1 MPAPTC
7 ANTRV
12 CTRGGAWGCAGARGV
27 PLRAGRWLGGR
38 GRPAEAPA
46 RVHVAARQQRACAV
60 SVQLLPHDRAHAR
73 GSVRTG
79 GCSRPPPC
87 PLPVAPGGTRAVP
100 RALARVRCRRA
111 PCEERRAETPL
122 AAGTMRL
129 PAPQETVPREDKAWG
144 WPWPGPRCAGTLLS
158 PGDGTCGFAGLP
170 GGAPYKCVSPAVA
183 NTRPHQPWARAVL
196 CRGAGMSVQQQRA
209 GRRGHGHW
217 QHLRGA
223 LVHAGARARPHET
236 CPCTASLHAVN
247 PWALGFARTHAS
259 RHVGTGGGGGRLV
272 CMGACPSPRHVHV
285 VLRRAGA
292 TRSVHVR
299 VQGVGIHVRVL
310 HVPAA
315 CAPCQGAPCPA
326 AWGATP
332 PALHVGCPWAAPSNA
347 PSPAPTN
354 PLSPL
359 PPAGCKLSCHTKC
372 QSKVRLVPQA
382 VPIPAWGAP
391 GTRAGVAMVHAS

>member
-1 MPAPTC
+1 M
-7 ANTRV
+7 
-12 CTRGGAWGCAGARGV
+12 
-27 PLRAGRWLGGR
+27 RAGRWLGGR

-100 RALARVRCRRA
+100 RPLARVRCRRA

-196 CRGAGMSVQQQRA
+196 CSGAGMSVQQQRA

-272 CMGACPSPRHVHV
+272 CMGACPSAPGMCMWCCAVLVPPGACMCVCKVWASTCVCCMSRQLVPR
-285 VLRRAGA
+285 AK
-292 TRSVHVR
+292 
-299 VQGVGIHVRVL
+299 VL
-310 HVPAA
+310 HAPQRGVPPPL
-315 CAPCQGAPCPA
+315 PCMWVARGL
-326 AWGATP
+326 P
-332 PALHVGCPWAAPSNA
+332 PAMPPLLPPLI
-347 PSPAPTN
+347 
-354 PLSPL
+354 LSPL
-359 PPAGCKLSCHTKC
+359 SL
-372 QSKVRLVPQA
+372 PQA
-382 VPIPAWGAP
+382 ASSPATPSAKA
-391 GTRAGVAMVHAS
+391 R